1 MKALSYLLLSVF
13 VLFLLS
19 RETVPVTGR
28 TRLSLVPAGTVNSMS
43 FDNYKQF
50 STSHKL
56 STDEARGLK

>member
-28 TRLSLVPAGTVNSMS
+28 TRSYGMA
-43 FDNYKQF
+43 
-50 STSHKL
+50 
-56 STDEARGLK
+56 LK